1 MNKTEAEIYASL
13 PKAAYVLHEDKLIK
27 NLELIKRVKDEAGI
41 SIILALKGFSMWKMF
56 PLVHDYLDGATASS
70 LYEAKLIYEEMGCK
84 AHTYCAAY
92 TDYDFDELA
101 SISEHMVFNSV
112 GQYFISRKN

>member
-56 PLVHDYLDGATASS
+56 PQVYDYLDGATASS
-70 LYEAKLIYEEMGCK
+70 LYEAKLIHEEMG
-84 AHTYCAAY
+84 
-92 TDYDFDELA
+92 
-101 SISEHMVFNSV
+101 
-112 GQYFISRKN
+112 

>member
-56 PLVHDYLDGATASS
+56 PLVHNYLDGATASS

-84 AHTYCAAY
+84 AHTYCAVY
-92 TDYDFDELA
+92 TEYDFDELA
-101 SISEHMVFNSV
+101 SISEHMVFN
-112 GQYFISRKN
+112 